1 MTEEQLLWLAYKA
14 SALMV
19 EVLVLYTMTLI
30 AYFLLI
36 IYINSRW

>member
-14 SALMV
+14 SALTV
-19 EVLVLYTMTLI
+19 DVLVLYIMTLI

-36 IYINSRW
+36 IHLNNR